1 MEVYNVHY
9 EDCDTP
15 WVICRHKD
23 APMSIEKMIDN
34 FGRLP
39 VRLRNL
45 VRVQLGMPAA
55 PSSHLSIPWCAG
67 ISSKV
72 NIELGMLTGIPN
84 PYSFPCTRRGAAFGV
99 CFVSL
104 HPTPSRILLF
114 V

>member
-1 MEVYNVHY
+1 MKAPSDKNHRIDLPARCHDVAESWENKSPYDMEVYNVLY

-45 VRVQLGMPAA
+45 VRVQLGTSAA
-55 PSSHLSIPWCAG
+55 PSPHLFIPWCAG
-67 ISSKV
+67 WDKV
-72 NIELGMLTGIPN
+72 G
-84 PYSFPCTRRGAAFGV
+84 SQ
-99 CFVSL
+99 
-104 HPTPSRILLF
+104 H
-114 V
+114 